1 MSLAGH
7 ANREVCMRDTTRK
20 IAILGILV
28 LLIVTALWMFGLLRG
43 PAVAY

>member
-1 MSLAGH
+1 
-7 ANREVCMRDTTRK
+7 MRDTTRK
-20 IAILGILV
+20 NAILAVLA